1 MDTGKESA
9 GWLLLV
15 LGTSMLAAAS
25 GSAGEDAPRPVSSPE
40 PGWPQFRG
48 PRRDGI
54 STETGLLKSW
64 PEGGPPVLWTATGL
78 GSGYSSPI
86 ITSGRIFI
94 TGDQG
99 KDLVIHALD
108 LDGKPL
114 WTARNG
120 RSWTGPYPGARAACA
135 ASGDRIYHMNA
146 HGRAACL
153 EAATGR
159 ELWAVEALERFGGK
173 EPTWGMGECLLID
186 GPRVIVSPGGRKAAV
201 AALDARTGETVWASA
216 PVARERE
223 AGEETVEGE
232 ERASDGTAYASP
244 ILIEF
249 AGRRLVVGCSGRHLL
264 GLDAATGRILWK
276 LAFPTTYQ
284 VLALTPTVAGGG
296 VFMSAP
302 DSKGGKLLRL
312 HAEGGPEGGVK
323 IEEAWTA
330 DLDTCHGGV
339 LPVGDILVGSW
350 YRRFD
355 GFGAIDLATGRTLH
369 RTRELVMGSALL
381 ADGLFYVLAQDGT
394 MALCDIDRTS
404 LRIVS
409 RFALARARENDAW
422 AHPVILDGRLYLRYH
437 DRLICH
443 DIRRRLLPGENR

>member
-1 MDTGKESA
+1 MVDSSYTIRMLRLIGCF
-9 GWLLLV
+9 LLIAA
-15 LGTSMLAAAS
+15 TARAAA
-25 GSAGEDAPRPVSSPE
+25 DAPRLVPSPE

-54 STETGLLKSW
+54 SLETGLLKSW
-64 PEGGPPVLWTATGL
+64 PEGGPKVLWTATGI
-78 GSGYSSPI
+78 GNGYSSPI
-86 ITSGRIFI
+86 ITRGRIYI

-99 KDLVIHALD
+99 TDLVIHALD

-135 ASGDRIYHMNA
+135 AAGERLYHMNA
-146 HGRAACL
+146 HGRAACF

-159 ELWAVEALERFGGK
+159 EVWAVEVLGRFAGK
-173 EPTWGMGECLLID
+173 EPTWGMGECLLLD
-186 GPRVIVSPGGRKAAV
+186 GSRVIVSPGGKKASL
-201 AALDARTGETVWASA
+201 AALDARSGETVWASA

-223 AGEETVEGE
+223 VGEEPGEDE
-232 ERASDGTAYASP
+232 ERDSDGTAYASP
-244 ILIEF
+244 ILLEF
-249 AGRRLVVGCSGRHLL
+249 AGRRLVIGCSGRHLL
-264 GLDAATGRILWK
+264 GVDAATGKILWK
-276 LAFPTTYQ
+276 QSFPTTYQ
-284 VLALTPTVAGGG
+284 VLALTPAVAGGG

-312 HAEGGPEGGVK
+312 HAEGDGVG

-355 GFGAIDLATGRTLH
+355 GFGAIDLATGKTLH
-369 RTRELVMGSALL
+369 RTHDLVMGSALH
-381 ADGLFYVLAQDGT
+381 ADGLFYCLAQDGT
-394 MALCDIDRTS
+394 MALADIDRQE

-409 RFALARARENDAW
+409 RFALAKAEKKDAW

-443 DIRRRLLPGENR
+443 DIRRTPLVGENR